1 MTMLLPNRRHTT
13 RPTRTC
19 EDIV

>member
-1 MTMLLPNRRHTT
+1 MTMLLPNRRHRT